1 MLRHF
6 ELDREPRY
14 FYPKILNPQ
23 LYHLNYLAQGLTA
36 ANFCRNQL
44 SPDSIGFSPLAI
56 GYKNACTQQLFGP
69 PRYCYRFTL
78 PTARSSG
85 FGSYPS
91 DLGIF
96 IPSISLL
103 AQICFRSDYLSKT
116 VSLATQINSLIRYS
130 KRTIQLLRAVSYYNH
145 QVSGSFYSL
154 SRVLFNFP
162 SQYLFAIG
170 LSKYLELE
178 VDASHL
184 PAQFPMS
191 CTLEIASSF

>member
-36 ANFCRNQL
+36 ANFGRNQL
-44 SPDSIGFSPLAI
+44 LPDSIGFSPLAI

-96 IPSISLL
+96 IPSILHA
-103 AQICFRSDYLSKT
+103 AQICFRSDYISQIF
-116 VSLATQINSLIRYS
+116 SLATQINSLIRYS
-130 KRTIQLLRAVSYYNH
+130 KRTIQLLKAVSYFHH
-145 QVSGSFYSL
+145 QVSGSFHSL
-154 SRVLFNFP
+154 LRVLFNFP
-162 SQYLFAIG
+162 PRYQYTIG
-170 LSKYLELE
+170 LSEYLELE

-191 CTLEIASSF
+191 CTLEIARSF